1 MAGAMTGPTTLRV
14 YTEAEIRARLV
25 GDLRHWR
32 LDAGAIRRVYRTHG
46 WKGTLM
52 AVNAIGHLAEMA
64 WHHPEL
70 RATYP
75 QVEVRLDTHD
85 AGGVTDRDFELASK
99 IEALLQWRPAADGG
113 ALEGNPGDAANGYV
127 LIDE

>member
-1 MAGAMTGPTTLRV
+1 MTTTSPLRV
-14 YTEAEIRARLV
+14 YAPDEIRARLA

-32 LDAGAIRRVYRTHG
+32 LDGGAIARVYRTNG

-52 AVNAIGHLAEMA
+52 AVNAIGHLAELA

-75 QVEVRLDTHD
+75 RVEVRLDTHD
-85 AGGVTDRDFELASK
+85 AGGVTDRDFELARK
-99 IEALLQWRPAADGG
+99 IESVLQWRPGAEGG
-113 ALEGNPGDAANGYV
+113 AIEGTPDDPAHTY
-127 LIDE
+127 IIFDD

>member
-1 MAGAMTGPTTLRV
+1 MANALKTYSETD
-14 YTEAEIRARLV
+14 IRARLV

-32 LDAGAIRRVYRTHG
+32 LDSGAICRVYRTNG

-70 RATYP
+70 RATFP
-75 QVEVRLDTHD
+75 RVEVRLDTHD
-85 AGGVTDRDFELASK
+85 AGGVTDRDFELAEK
-99 IEALLQWRPAADGG
+99 IEALLQWRPTANGG
-113 ALEGNPGDAANGYV
+113 ALEGTPTDMAHAYIV
-127 LIDE
+127 YDD